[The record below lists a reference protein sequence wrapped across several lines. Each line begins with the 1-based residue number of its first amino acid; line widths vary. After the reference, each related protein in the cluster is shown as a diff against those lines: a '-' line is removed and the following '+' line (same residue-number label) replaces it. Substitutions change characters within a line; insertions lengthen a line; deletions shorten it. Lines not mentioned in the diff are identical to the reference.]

1 MQLAQQLG
9 SWGPQQRKVHR
20 GASGHRL
27 RGYGAQFSLV
37 AQSCPT
43 LCDPIDC
50 STPGSS
56 VHGIFQARIME
67 WVAIPFSRDFP
78 DPGVESRSPALKADS
93 LLSEPPGKPWFY
105 FGILQTSSLGAS
117 LVAREVKEL
126 LDNVGDSSL
135 IPGLGRPCGGG
146 NGISFQ
152 YSCLEIFMDRGAWWA
167 TSMGSQRVRRN

>member
-1 MQLAQQLG
+1 MAPLPMEFSKQEYQ
-9 SWGPQQRKVHR
+9 
-20 GASGHRL
+20 SGL
-27 RGYGAQFSLV
+27 PFPS
-37 AQSCPT
+37 
-43 LCDPIDC
+43 
-50 STPGSS
+50 PG
-56 VHGIFQARIME
+56 
-67 WVAIPFSRDFP
+67 DLP
-78 DPGVESRSPALKADS
+78 DPGIKPRSPVLKADS

-117 LVAREVKEL
+117 QMALVVKEL
-126 LDNVGDSSL
+126 PANAGNSSL

>member
-1 MQLAQQLG
+1 MAPLPMEFSKQEY
-9 SWGPQQRKVHR
+9 R
-20 GASGHRL
+20 SGL
-27 RGYGAQFSLV
+27 PFPS
-37 AQSCPT
+37 
-43 LCDPIDC
+43 
-50 STPGSS
+50 PG
-56 VHGIFQARIME
+56 
-67 WVAIPFSRDFP
+67 DLP
-78 DPGVESRSPALKADS
+78 DPGIKPRSPALKADS

-117 LVAREVKEL
+117 LVALEVKEL
-126 LDNVGDSSL
+126 LDNAGDSSL